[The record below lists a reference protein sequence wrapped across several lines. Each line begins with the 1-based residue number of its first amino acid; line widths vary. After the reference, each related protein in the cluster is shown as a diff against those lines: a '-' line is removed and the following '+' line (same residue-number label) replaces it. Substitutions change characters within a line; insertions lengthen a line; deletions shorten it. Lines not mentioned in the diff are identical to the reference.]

1 MFCLEE
7 LLHQSFVV
15 LGSSLYESLVH
26 HLRLFLLFCRNILD
40 GRRAT
45 VGSPCKFLH
54 QYYIDERVKVGT
66 CLYRVLYWHALSA
79 VDCLEFFQNGIVV
92 AFFVIELV
100 DEENGRFRQFFCVS
114 EVILSSDFGTEA
126 SVYEHHHRVGNIHC
140 CEGCADEVVRTGTVY
155 DIQFLALPLNVEDG
169 GENRVSVFLLNREIV
184 RNGVLLSYAT
194 AALNLSAFKQ
204 EGFCKG
210 SLTRAVITKQR
221 NVLDFF

>member
-1 MFCLEE
+1 MEKFEYTQC
-7 LLHQSFVV
+7 
-15 LGSSLYESLVH
+15 SLNLANADAIVYRFANGEVSEITAADFDGDEKLFRKWK
-26 HLRLFLLFCRNILD
+26 RLSD
-40 GRRAT
+40 
-45 VGSPCKFLH
+45 K
-54 QYYIDERVKVGT
+54 YYIDERVKVGT
-66 CLYRVLYWHALSA
+66 CLYRVLYWHALCAIYS
-79 VDCLEFFQNGIVV
+79 LEFFQNGIVV

-114 EVILSSDFGTEA
+114 EVILSTDFGTEA